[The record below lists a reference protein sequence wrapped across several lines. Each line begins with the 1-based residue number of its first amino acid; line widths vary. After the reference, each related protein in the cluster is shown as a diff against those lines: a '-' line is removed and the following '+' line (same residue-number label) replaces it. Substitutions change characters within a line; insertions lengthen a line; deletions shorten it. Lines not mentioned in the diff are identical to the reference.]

1 MSSLLLKDLPDELV
15 FKVFTYLSIQELIKC
30 GQVSKRIRAIS
41 YDGTLP
47 QWQKFNFYQK
57 KVPAE
62 FLQLLLD
69 MGCKYLSLSNS
80 RILGCLNLNKSTR
93 LEYLNL
99 SVRPI
104 YPFTQVKNLLEVCF
118 CLQKLSL
125 RKMDISQEMVN
136 SICAQN
142 GKTLKILDLSDCFFT
157 KEKLELIIQFCLE
170 LRELNLSRTRLPE
183 DSIAFLANNI
193 TTKIEKLDIYNMMS
207 LKDEHIK
214 KIVTRCT
221 QITELNIGGR
231 NRISTNSLAHIIQ
244 YLPSTLVKLQLNLSN
259 FDLRLIREL
268 KKMSNL
274 KVLIYEDQKNLNRV
288 IECLPHLSIN
298 SCLEHIAIAKPYKK
312 KEIEEE
318 EGFWEIKEKQTEL
331 SKNEGQVGPQ
341 KLKKQRVWITPN
353 VVIS

>member
-1 MSSLLLKDLPDELV
+1 MLQSNSDKLSKMSSLLLKDLPDELV

-41 YDGTLP
+41 YDGNLP

-193 TTKIEKLDIYNMMS
+193 TTKVS
-207 LKDEHIK
+207 
-214 KIVTRCT
+214 
-221 QITELNIGGR
+221 
-231 NRISTNSLAHIIQ
+231 
-244 YLPSTLVKLQLNLSN
+244 
-259 FDLRLIREL
+259 
-268 KKMSNL
+268 
-274 KVLIYEDQKNLNRV
+274 
-288 IECLPHLSIN
+288 
-298 SCLEHIAIAKPYKK
+298 
-312 KEIEEE
+312 
-318 EGFWEIKEKQTEL
+318 
-331 SKNEGQVGPQ
+331 
-341 KLKKQRVWITPN
+341 
-353 VVIS
+353 